1 MCGMSIIFLEPDVKS
16 CVENRINQ
24 SFLCQTTTNTWMNNL
39 SFILG
44 SGRLREKVSC
54 WIHWPS
60 KFFEAFSRPE
70 NVEARHKRESN
81 KVCLPFFSKLY
92 NETSFPYYMSQFL
105 WCVSIKHK
113 ALMKMEHLVQYFP
126 IYALSMKGWQN
137 VLLSILSTS
146 PTWELSDEEINNR
159 RGLWH
164 GDMLSPMLFIQV
176 KDVLNLLENQADT
189 AGDLPVLSA
198 RDWNTRS
205 QFTQMTW
212 FSSFA
217 HWPQIWSSPRN
228 YCISLGLPPS

>member
-1 MCGMSIIFLEPDVKS
+1 MLNHALKTELTSHFYAKLLPIHEWITSV
-16 CVENRINQ
+16 
-24 SFLCQTTTNTWMNNL
+24 SFLVL
-39 SFILG
+39 EGSAKKSAVGSIGHPSFLKHFLDLQMW
-44 SGRLREKVSC
+44 RLVTKGKAT
-54 WIHWPS
+54 
-60 KFFEAFSRPE
+60 KF
-70 NVEARHKRESN
+70 
-81 KVCLPFFSKLY
+81 VCLFFSKLY
-92 NETSFPYYMSQFL
+92 NEPSFPYYMSQFL

-126 IYALSMKGWQN
+126 IYALSMIGWQN

-146 PTWELSDEEINNR
+146 PTWELSDEKINNR

-176 KDVLNLLENQADT
+176 KDVLNLLENRADT

>member
-92 NETSFPYYMSQFL
+92 NEPSFPYYMSQFL

-126 IYALSMKGWQN
+126 IYALSMIGWQN

-164 GDMLSPMLFIQV
+164 GDLLSPMLFIQV
-176 KDVLNLLENQADT
+176 KNVLNLLENRTDK
-189 AGDLPVLSA
+189 AGNLLEC
-198 RDWNTRS
+198 S
-205 QFTQMTW
+205 QFMQMTC